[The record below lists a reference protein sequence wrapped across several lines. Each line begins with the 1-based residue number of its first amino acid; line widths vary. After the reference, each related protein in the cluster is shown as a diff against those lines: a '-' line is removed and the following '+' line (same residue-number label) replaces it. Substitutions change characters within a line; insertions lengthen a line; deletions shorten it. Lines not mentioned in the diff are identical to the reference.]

1 MNVIDLFAGAGGLSL
16 GFEKAGFDVILANE
30 YDREISNTYRLNHPH
45 TLMVDSDIKE
55 FVKDMEGTI
64 GRCLEKN
71 QFIQPESLFKKLDNI
86 DVIIGGPPCQ
96 GFSMAGG
103 RIRKVNEFVEDP
115 RNELFKYYFEVIKRF
130 EPKYF
135 VFENVLGILS
145 SKKGEIVRTIKSIF
159 EDKNN
164 FKNGRYYVSINI
176 VNASDFGV
184 AQARKRVIIFGSKA
198 ECDFN
203 DLKQKT
209 LNRLR
214 EHSDNR
220 FDARPT
226 VYDAISDLQ
235 KIAPSSNNGVPNHTA
250 TKHSE
255 VAKSED
261 WKGFLQKE
269 KERIGE
275 GFDDI
280 KAEIDDVLAL
290 NDKYDAPL
298 EHIMK
303 RIDKE
308 VDGFDEIDEHRLG
321 NLALLS
327 KADNSAFNNSQFYE
341 KREKMLKM
349 ADSNF
354 PYSTRRVFLK
364 VYSKQTY
371 DLDYS
376 KWGKDD
382 FNYYLARQYSVLQT
396 FIEKLHRETIN
407 G

>member
-45 TLMVDSDIKE
+45 TLMIDSDIKE

-176 VNASDFGV
+176 VNAADFGV
-184 AQARKRVIIFGSKA
+184 AQARKRVIIFGAKA

-203 DLKQKT
+203 DLKLKT

-214 EHSDNR
+214 EHNDSR

-255 VAKSED
+255 VAKMRMKKIQPNQNWSVLHENIKSIHSGSYGRLD
-261 WKGFLQKE
+261 WNKPATTITTRFDTPSAGRYIHPVLDRTLTPRE
-269 KERIGE
+269 AARIQS
-275 GFDDI
+275 FPDDYI
-280 KAEIDDVLAL
+280 FYGSKSSICKQIGNAVPPLLAEFIA
-290 NDKYDAPL
+290 N
-298 EHIMK
+298 I
-303 RIDKE
+303 I
-308 VDGFDEIDEHRLG
+308 I
-321 NLALLS
+321 
-327 KADNSAFNNSQFYE
+327 
-341 KREKMLKM
+341 
-349 ADSNF
+349 
-354 PYSTRRVFLK
+354 T
-364 VYSKQTY
+364 
-371 DLDYS
+371 LDYDT
-376 KWGKDD
+376 K
-382 FNYYLARQYSVLQT
+382 R
-396 FIEKLHRETIN
+396 
-407 G
+407 